1 MNSVNNSSNKDKW
14 AILFIVVM
22 ITFMATLDS
31 SIVNVALP
39 VMAKDLN
46 VTSAGIQLVV
56 TSYLII
62 ISATILVFG
71 RLGDMTSK
79 TRIFKFGIALFT
91 LGSLLCGITS
101 SLEVLV
107 LARVIQAIGAA
118 GAMANSQGIIA
129 EVFPANERGRAL
141 GITGTFV
148 ALGSLVGPPLGGFIV
163 DATSWKYIF
172 LTISMRNSPFLYR
185 VEMDSI
191 LFF

>member
-71 RLGDMTSK
+71 RWGDIAGK
-79 TRIFKFGIALFT
+79 TKVFKFGIA
-91 LGSLLCGITS
+91 
-101 SLEVLV
+101 
-107 LARVIQAIGAA
+107 GA
-118 GAMANSQGIIA
+118 
-129 EVFPANERGRAL
+129 
-141 GITGTFV
+141 
-148 ALGSLVGPPLGGFIV
+148 
-163 DATSWKYIF
+163 
-172 LTISMRNSPFLYR
+172 
-185 VEMDSI
+185 
-191 LFF
+191 